1 MDQETLNVL
10 QDTLSKNQKI
20 GIIVGKNPKLDE
32 MGAALAL
39 YLSLK
44 EISKTVSIASP
55 TSPIVEISSLVG
67 IDKVKTALNSQD
79 GDLIVAFPYKEGE
92 IEKVSYTLE
101 NGTLNIIV
109 KSSEKGLSFS
119 QSDVEF
125 KRMGNLPALLFV
137 VGTARISD
145 LGGLFDAEALKETT
159 IVNIDNKKDNQKF
172 GDIVLVSSDFS
183 SVSEQ
188 MAKTISL
195 LGLPLNI
202 DASQNLLSGILS
214 ATNNFQDQKSSVVA
228 FEMAALLMRKGAV
241 RKLSMHPRKDDF
253 NDTFFSNLAKQQAGF
268 SPKQDKNVQKQTP
281 PPFQRNQPN
290 KPSFQAQQQNQSLQ
304 NPSFQAPKDQNAS
317 YDQTQKPA
325 QNWPKPNQGGLN
337 QGGRQSTPEEE
348 GGEEAPPDWLAPKVY
363 KSKTFI

>member
-1 MDQETLNVL
+1 MDQETLNFL

-20 GIIVGKNPKLDE
+20 GIVVGRNPKLDE
-32 MGAALAL
+32 MAAALAL

-44 EISKTVSIASP
+44 EINKTVSIASP

-67 IDKVKTALNSQD
+67 IDKVKTTLNSQD

-119 QSDVEF
+119 QNDVEF
-125 KRMGNLPALLFV
+125 KRMGNLPTLLFV

-145 LGGLFDAEALKETT
+145 LGGLFNPEALKDTT

-188 MAKTISL
+188 MAKTISS

-241 RKLSMHPRKDDF
+241 RKLTTASRKDEF
-253 NDTFFSNLAKQQAGF
+253 NEAFFSNLAKQQVGF
-268 SPKQDKNVQKQTP
+268 SPKQDKNVQRQTSSS
-281 PPFQRNQPN
+281 FQKNQPN
-290 KPSFQAQQQNQSLQ
+290 KPSFQTQQQNPSIQ
-304 NPSFQAPKDQNAS
+304 NPSFQTQRDQGVNQ
-317 YDQTQKPA
+317 DQTQKPA
-325 QNWPKPNQGGLN
+325 QNWPKPSQSNVNQGGK
-337 QGGRQSTPEEE
+337 QSTPEEE